1 MVWIVPFLS
10 SDVEPCEFTQGF
22 VKSVSIHTYIHTVV
36 RKKKKKIEQLLAW
49 CADWLGRA
57 YGVFFR
63 G

>member
-10 SDVEPCEFTQGF
+10 SNVEPCEFTQSF
-22 VKSVSIHTYIHTVV
+22 IKSVSIHTYSSADG
-36 RKKKKKIEQLLAW
+36 RKKKIEQLLAW

-57 YGVFFR
+57 YGVCFFR